1 MRQQIKIFFYDFQ
14 NWPKMFHSDVFEYL
28 KYPKKAKTDETENI
42 YKKNHPS
49 QTKWLLFSISF
60 VNARDPWSAWLLI
73 PFPFDMLVTI

>member
-1 MRQQIKIFFYDFQ
+1 
-14 NWPKMFHSDVFEYL
+14 MFHSDVFEYL

-60 VNARDPWSAWLLI
+60 VNARDP
-73 PFPFDMLVTI
+73 